1 MVGCMESSRNQVL
14 KRISTLLAAGLCV
27 CASVA
32 QAQSGATILRQIQEA
47 ARQLNYVG
55 VYAYQQGEHI
65 QSSRITHH
73 FDGKQEKERIEVLDG
88 APREYLRTDD
98 EVQCLMPEQKT
109 VLRERQ
115 RGDRFPGLLRIDPQS
130 IENNYSVSV
139 GAVPLRVAGRPCQ
152 PIEVVPRDAH
162 RYGYRLCAD
171 TTSNLLLKAQ
181 MVDDRGAVVEQ
192 IAFTQIEIGAVIS
205 EAMLMPAWPTKDW
218 QTVRTQHQKIDLA
231 SLGWRVTPPPGYVST
246 SEVTREFADR
256 KPVHQLVLSDG
267 LATIS
272 IFIEPYLS
280 ERSEYVPQG
289 AAQSGSVNI
298 YGVRIANYWLTVL
311 GEVPASTLEQLAQ
324 SIQYMSVA
332 SPR

>member
-1 MVGCMESSRNQVL
+1 MGTYMRLTRAQVL
-14 KRISTLLAAGLCV
+14 KRLGALLAVGLTICV
-27 CASVA
+27 GTV
-32 QAQSGATILRQIQEA
+32 QAQGGAAVLRQIQEA
-47 ARQLNYVG
+47 ARKLNYVG
-55 VYAYQQGEHI
+55 VYAYQQGDHI
-65 QSSRITHH
+65 ESSRITHQ
-73 FDGKQEKERIEVLDG
+73 FDGKHEKERVEVLDG

-98 EVQCLMPEQKT
+98 EVQCLIPEQKT

-115 RGDRFPGLLRIDPQS
+115 RGDRFPGLLRIDPKS

-139 GAVPLRVAGRPCQ
+139 AAAPLRVAGRQCQ
-152 PIEVVPRDAH
+152 PIEVVPRDTH

-171 TTSNLLLKAQ
+171 TESNLLLKAQ
-181 MVDDRGAVVEQ
+181 MVDERGTVIEQ
-192 IAFTQIEIGAVIS
+192 IAFTQVTIGTEIS
-205 EAMLMPAWPTKDW
+205 DAMLVPTWPTKDW

-231 SLGWRVTPPPGYVST
+231 ALGWRVTAPPGYVST

-256 KPVHQLVLSDG
+256 KRVHQLVLSDG

-324 SIQYMSVA
+324 SIQYISVA

>member
-1 MVGCMESSRNQVL
+1 
-14 KRISTLLAAGLCV
+14 
-27 CASVA
+27 
-32 QAQSGATILRQIQEA
+32 
-47 ARQLNYVG
+47 
-55 VYAYQQGEHI
+55 
-65 QSSRITHH
+65 
-73 FDGKQEKERIEVLDG
+73 
-88 APREYLRTDD
+88 
-98 EVQCLMPEQKT
+98 MPEQKT

-139 GAVPLRVAGRPCQ
+139 GAVPLRVAGRSCQ